1 MWVIEDHRALRA
13 HIMPDHAGD
22 RGTVSSVLAPHDH
35 LHISQIRTLRG
46 PAGMDSYAT
55 TGAIASVRSYA
66 IMVLSCGQSRR
77 GT

>member
-1 MWVIEDHRALRA
+1 MSTL
-13 HIMPDHAGD
+13 PDVVAG
-22 RGTVSSVLAPHDH
+22 R
-35 LHISQIRTLRG
+35 QIRTLRS

-55 TGAIASVRSYA
+55 TRAAASGRSYA